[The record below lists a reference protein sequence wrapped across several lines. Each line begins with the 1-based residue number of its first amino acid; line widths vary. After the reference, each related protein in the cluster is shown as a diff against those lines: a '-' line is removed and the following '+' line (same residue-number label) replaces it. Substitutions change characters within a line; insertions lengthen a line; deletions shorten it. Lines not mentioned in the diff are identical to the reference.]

1 LWLVRYVHCGKKNDI
16 IWAFLSAAAAS
27 LTFQDGVMVALAV
40 GGIALAMAGPNRH
53 LFVGVTLYAIFLIS
67 YYGIS
72 IGARIAYGSW
82 YGETFGIS
90 SGGPISALI
99 SRSGTMALDNP
110 FDLGYFTTF
119 AYYVSSPLAIMLLAP
134 GLIWALFKARERERR
149 RVWLLAAFVLPPLLA
164 WQFLIPRF
172 EHPVFIFPLVAIA

>member
-16 IWAFLSAAAAS
+16 IWAFLAAAAAS

-40 GGIALAMAGPNRH
+40 GEIALAMAGPNRH
-53 LFVGVTLYAIFLIS
+53 LFVGVTLYAIFL
-67 YYGIS
+67 IS

-119 AYYVSSPLAIMLLAP
+119 AYDVSSPLAIMLLAP
-134 GLIWALFKARERERR
+134 GLIWALFKDRERERR

-164 WQFLIPRF
+164 WPFLIPGF
-172 EHPVFIFPLVAIA
+172 EHPVFIFLLVAIA